1 MYKGR
6 RDIKVPDIAVM
17 VGISCVMSQN
27 SFPYSQFSVSSLGTI
42 PEIPRRARQQQETP
56 QRQQQQQQP
65 PPDIYAWLS
74 GITVPE
80 ASEIQG
86 NIY

>member
-1 MYKGR
+1 
-6 RDIKVPDIAVM
+6 
-17 VGISCVMSQN
+17 MSEN
-27 SFPYSQFSVSSLGTI
+27 SLNYSQFSVSSLGTI
-42 PEIPRRARQQQETP
+42 PELLRGARQQQETP
-56 QRQQQQQQP
+56 RRQQQQQQ

-86 NIY
+86 NVY